1 MREKNIFIYCL
12 ILLLFVFS
20 SCKKKPTENKF
31 EKFIGNW
38 SCSKYL
44 SISGARN
51 NSKIETKYEM
61 GSNGKLYYSSTIPD
75 TGSSGNYKTTNDIYE
90 FDFRITTHLEDGSKL
105 VIDEVYNTYKNN
117 SIYKTFKYL
126 QTIQLVDGISEYKI
140 SDNSML

>member
-1 MREKNIFIYCL
+1 
-12 ILLLFVFS
+12 
-20 SCKKKPTENKF
+20 
-31 EKFIGNW
+31 
-38 SCSKYL
+38 
-44 SISGARN
+44 
-51 NSKIETKYEM
+51 M